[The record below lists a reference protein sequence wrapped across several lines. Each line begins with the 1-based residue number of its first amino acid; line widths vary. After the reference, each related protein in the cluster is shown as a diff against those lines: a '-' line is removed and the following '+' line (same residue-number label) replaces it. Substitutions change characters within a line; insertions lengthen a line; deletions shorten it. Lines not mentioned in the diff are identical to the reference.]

1 MFLCPQC
8 DRPLTRAKTPLG
20 FVWQCGR
27 CSGSA
32 VPLPVLRRLVDA
44 GTVQRLW
51 SRAVLLPEASERLCP
66 SCEKTMR
73 QVRFAAPAASFP
85 LDLCQRC
92 HLAWFDDGE
101 LEAMPAGPS
110 EPAEPPPMPG
120 LADELRQQVAI
131 REVKEN
137 LAESQRR
144 GAEQLDLGDVRRWPA
159 LLGLPVELHG
169 TGIRTVPYLTWA
181 TALLVTLVSVAAFFD
196 EGLLLRLALVPAD
209 TWRFSG
215 ANLLT
220 AFFVHGGIWHLLG
233 NLWFLLVFGD
243 NVEEFLGRAR
253 WLLLVVGAT
262 VVGGLLHVVG
272 DPNSAMPC
280 VGASGGI
287 SGLVAF
293 YALRFPQARLGLVL
307 WIFWIPRWIT
317 FPAWGGFVAWGV
329 LQGIVLLQQMSG
341 FGNVSALAHL
351 GGAAVGFVVWL
362 ATRGSALARLRI
374 GNGGAAH

>member
-8 DRPLTRAKTPLG
+8 DRPLTRTTSPLG

-32 VPLPVLRRLVDA
+32 VPVPVLRRLVDA

-51 SRAVLLPEASERLCP
+51 GRAVLLPEPSERLCP
-66 SCEKTMR
+66 SCEKSMR
-73 QVRFAAPAASFP
+73 QVRFTAPAASFP
-85 LDLCQRC
+85 LELCQRC

-101 LEAMPAGPS
+101 LEEMPTGPS
-110 EPAEPPPMPG
+110 EAEPPAVLP
-120 LADELRQQVAI
+120 ADLLQQVAI
-131 REVKEN
+131 REVTEK
-137 LAESQRR
+137 LSAERQSS
-144 GAEQLDLGDVRRWPA
+144 AEQLDLGDVRRWPA

-169 TGIRTVPYLTWA
+169 ATLRTVPYLTWGLA
-181 TALLVTLVSVAAFFD
+181 AIVTFVSIAAFYD
-196 EGLLLRLALVPAD
+196 MELLLRLALVPAD
-209 TWRFSG
+209 PWRFGG
-215 ANLLT
+215 ATLLT
-220 AFFVHGGIWHLLG
+220 TFVVHGGVWHLLG

-253 WLLLVVGAT
+253 WLLLVAGAT
-262 VVGGLLHVVG
+262 VAGALLHVVG
-272 DPNSAMPC
+272 EPNSATPC

-317 FPAWGGFVAWGV
+317 FPAWGGFIAWGV
-329 LQGIVLLQQMSG
+329 LQGIVLLQQLSG

-351 GGAAVGFVVWL
+351 GGAAVGFLMWL
-362 ATRGSALARLRI
+362 ATRGAGFGRLRS